1 MFDRL
6 ELTANARKP
15 FVGPRGCKLKTCGRH
30 LAVSICSCLLLPQM
44 QSRSHVGGGSQIWVQ
59 LALAR
64 PEQLSKFRS
73 LSRSTTPPWPRCVVR
88 AVHSVFELT
97 QAPRSKQPARML
109 ETCEARDWNSTR
121 LRLKTTNPSRA
132 YKFTLALV
140 ELTGTKCFR
149 PPRLN
154 VKPRLAPE
162 A

>member
-1 MFDRL
+1 MWEVVLKSGCSLRWHGQNNCPSL
-6 ELTANARKP
+6 GRCL
-15 FVGPRGCKLKTCGRH
+15 VPRH
-30 LAVSICSCLLLPQM
+30 
-44 QSRSHVGGGSQIWVQ
+44 
-59 LALAR
+59 
-64 PEQLSKFRS
+64 
-73 LSRSTTPPWPRCVVR
+73 PPWPRCVVR

-121 LRLKTTNPSRA
+121 LRLKTTNPSGA